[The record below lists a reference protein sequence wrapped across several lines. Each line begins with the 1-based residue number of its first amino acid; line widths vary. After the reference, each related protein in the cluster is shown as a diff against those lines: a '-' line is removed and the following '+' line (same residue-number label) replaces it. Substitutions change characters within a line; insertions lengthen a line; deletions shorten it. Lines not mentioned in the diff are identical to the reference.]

1 MQWNVPVAHYAVSL
15 QHMPYVQQL
24 GAGAVLQYNTAN
36 DNGKASHLEIER

>member
-1 MQWNVPVAHYAVSL
+1 MNL
-15 QHMPYVQQL
+15 QGKWAEPTVQQL